1 MLEKTADRRKH
12 FVMGR
17 AKGLRGAAPRQR
29 QVVGMAASL
38 VWMDL
43 EMTGLDPDRD
53 RIIEIAAIVTDDDL
67 NILAEGPVLVIA
79 EPEARLK
86 AMDQWNRSHHG
97 ASGLLKQV
105 LASRVTEAE
114 AERAVLAFLAQHVA
128 RGVAPLCGNTI
139 GQDRRF
145 LARHM
150 PTLEAYLHYRSID
163 VSSVKELAD
172 RWRPDLAAGF
182 VKRDEHRALAD
193 IRESIAELAYYRAR
207 FFVASPSAPGAGPSQ
222 LPDEES

>member
-1 MLEKTADRRKH
+1 MS
-12 FVMGR
+12 
-17 AKGLRGAAPRQR
+17 
-29 QVVGMAASL
+29 ASL

-67 NILAEGPVLVIA
+67 NILAEGPVLAIA
-79 EPEARLK
+79 QPEALLM
-86 AMDQWNRSHHG
+86 AMDEWNRSHHG

-105 LASRVTEAE
+105 LASQVTEAE
-114 AERAVLAFLAQHVA
+114 AERAVLGFLARHVE

-139 GQDRRF
+139 GHDRRF
-145 LARHM
+145 LARRM

-172 RWRPDLAAGF
+172 RWRPDLADGL
-182 VKRDEHRALAD
+182 VKRNEHRALAD

-207 FFVASPSAPGAGPSQ
+207 FFVASPPAPQSGPSQ
-222 LPDEES
+222 APDQEA